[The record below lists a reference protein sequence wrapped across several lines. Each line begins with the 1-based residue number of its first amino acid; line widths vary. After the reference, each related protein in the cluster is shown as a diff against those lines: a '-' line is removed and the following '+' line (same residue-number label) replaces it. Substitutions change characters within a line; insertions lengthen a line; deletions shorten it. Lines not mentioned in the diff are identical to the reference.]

1 MVSNPSIRNHTV
13 VQMSRN
19 SRGQYVMGHNGGPA
33 GLVAHETDCPNSSWR
48 TCKPTESSMGQP

>member
-19 SRGQYVMGHNGGPA
+19 SRGQYVMGHNGGPGRPRGSRNRLSEQFMA
-33 GLVAHETDCPNSSWR
+33 DLQAD
-48 TCKPTESSMGQP
+48 